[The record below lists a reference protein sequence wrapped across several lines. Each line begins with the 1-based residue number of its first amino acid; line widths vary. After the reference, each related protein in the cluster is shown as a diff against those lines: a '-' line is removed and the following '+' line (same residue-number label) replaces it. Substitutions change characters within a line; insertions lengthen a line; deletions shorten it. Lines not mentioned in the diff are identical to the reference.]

1 MYEKLN
7 QRLQIIRTVLTA
19 LLFLLSISNSNA
31 YLGVVS
37 SDPTF
42 YKMRISY
49 VFTSATLTGPSDNEL
64 SLMAKIESQEVAM
77 NSLYDH
83 SDSIHIILNQQ
94 KNTLKK
100 AELTAIQTD
109 ELLKRENQLRKKLE
123 KSLGKMGIALGIV
136 SLISVFLVFMWL
148 RSRRK

>member
-31 YLGVVS
+31 YLEVVN

-77 NSLYDH
+77 NNLYDH
-83 SDSIHIILNQQ
+83 SDSILIILKQQ
-94 KNTLKK
+94 KNILNK
-100 AELTAIQTD
+100 AELKVLQTD
-109 ELLKRENQLRKKLE
+109 
-123 KSLGKMGIALGIV
+123 
-136 SLISVFLVFMWL
+136 
-148 RSRRK
+148 

>member
-1 MYEKLN
+1 
-7 QRLQIIRTVLTA
+7 
-19 LLFLLSISNSNA
+19 
-31 YLGVVS
+31 
-37 SDPTF
+37 
-42 YKMRISY
+42 MRISY

-100 AELTAIQTD
+100 AELKAVQTD